1 MATTFP
7 DKIQTFPEMLNITPT
22 DGNKLKA
29 YQEYMLD
36 GRVAQAQQLLRTM
49 DNWQQK
55 IITANYLNTLFDT
68 CEALQ
73 EYYTTKYSPAYVVSA
88 KEPINQEPTDFWFK
102 ITGMVE

>member
-7 DKIQTFPEMLNITPT
+7 DKIQTFPEMLNIAPADT
-22 DGNKLKA
+22 KALKA
-29 YQEYMLD
+29 YQGYIQD
-36 GRVAQAQQLLRTM
+36 GLYSQAQQLLRTM

-102 ITGMVE
+102 ITGTVG

>member
-22 DGNKLKA
+22 DAKALKA
-29 YQEYMLD
+29 YQGYMQD
-36 GRVAQAQQLLRTM
+36 GLYIPAQQTLRTI

-102 ITGMVE
+102 ITGTVE